1 MGFYFTIGIYKITNP
16 SGKIYIGQSVNILS
30 RINKYKNAK
39 CTTQPIILKSIL
51 KYGWENH
58 IFEIVCECEQSEL
71 NEKERYYQEM
81 FDCIGKNG
89 LNCMLTHTR
98 TKSGKARQET
108 IDKLT
113 GRKLPES
120 TCEKMRNKKLSE
132 ETRRKISQSNT
143 GRVMS
148 EETRRKISESN
159 SGKKRIQEYIDKMK
173 QRVISE
179 KVKEMLRT
187 NMKGKK
193 HSEETINKLRIANKN
208 KKPSKDCLNKALA
221 ATSKKV
227 LDTSTGVIY
236 PSVSEL
242 VRVLDIKR
250 TTLTAKLNGQ
260 NKNDTQYVYVS

>member
-1 MGFYFTIGIYKITNP
+1 MIGIYKITSP

-39 CTTQPIILKSIL
+39 CITQPIILKSIL

-58 IFEIVCECEQSEL
+58 VFEIVCKCEQSEL

-120 TCEKMRNKKLSE
+120 TREKMRNKKISE

-148 EETRRKISESN
+148 EETKRKISESN
-159 SGKKRIQEYIDKMK
+159 SGKKRTQEYIDKMK
-173 QRVISE
+173 
-179 KVKEMLRT
+179 LRIVSDET
-187 NMKGKK
+187 KAKLSLSNKGRKY
-193 HSEETINKLRIANKN
+193 SEEQKAKMKLIR
-208 KKPSKDCLNKALA
+208 KKSVPSELFFEKSKVAV
-221 ATSKKV
+221 SKKV
-227 LDTSTGVIY
+227 LDTKTGVIY
-236 PSVSEL
+236 NSASEL
-242 VRVLDIKR
+242 ASILNIKR
-250 TTLTAKLNGQ
+250 TTLTSKLSGQ
-260 NKNDTQYVYVS
+260 NKNTTQYVYVS

>member
-1 MGFYFTIGIYKITNP
+1 MIGIYKITSP

-30 RINKYKNAK
+30 RINKYKTAK
-39 CTTQPIILKSIL
+39 CITQPIILKSIL

-58 IFEIVCECEQSEL
+58 VFEIVCECEQYEL

-89 LNCMLTHTR
+89 LNCMLTNTR

-120 TCEKMRNKKLSE
+120 TREKMRNKKLSE

-148 EETRRKISESN
+148 EETKRKISESN
-159 SGKKRIQEYIDKMK
+159 SGKKRTQEYIDKMK
-173 QRVISE
+173 LRVVSDE
-179 KVKEMLRT
+179 TRAKLGLAF
-187 NMKGKK
+187 KGKK
-193 HSEETINKLRIANKN
+193 HSKESIEKIRLASKGR
-208 KKPSKDCLNKALA
+208 KPSEDCLNKALI
-221 ATSKKV
+221 ATSKRV
-227 LDTSTGVIY
+227 LDTNTGIIY
-236 PSVSEL
+236 KSASEL
-242 VRVLDIKR
+242 AKILNIKR
-250 TTLTAKLNGQ
+250 TTLTAKLGGQ
-260 NKNDTQYVYVS
+260 NKNTTQYVYVS

>member
-1 MGFYFTIGIYKITNP
+1 MIGIYKITSP

-39 CTTQPIILKSIL
+39 CITQPIILKSIL

-58 IFEIVCECEQSEL
+58 VFEIVCECEQFEL
-71 NEKERYYQEM
+71 NERERYYQDK

-89 LNCMLTHTR
+89 LNCMLTNTT

-120 TCEKMRNKKLSE
+120 TREKMRNKKLSE
-132 ETRRKISQSNT
+132 ETRKKISQSNT
-143 GRVMS
+143 GRKVS
-148 EETRRKISESN
+148 EETKRKISQSN
-159 SGKKRIQEYIDKMK
+159 SGKKRTQEYIDKMK
-173 QRVISE
+173 KRVISE

-193 HSEETINKLRIANKN
+193 HSQESIEKIRLASKGR
-208 KKPSKDCLNKALA
+208 KPSKYCLNKAMIS
-221 ATSKKV
+221 TSKRV
-227 LDTSTGVIY
+227 LDTETGVVY
-236 PSVSEL
+236 KSASEL
-242 VRVLDIKR
+242 ASILNVKR
-250 TTLTAKLNGQ
+250 TTLTAKLSGQ
-260 NKNDTQYVYVS
+260 NKNTTQYVYVS

>member
-1 MGFYFTIGIYKITNP
+1 MIGIYKITSP

-30 RINKYKNAK
+30 RINKYKTAR
-39 CTTQPIILKSIL
+39 CITQPIILKSIL

-58 IFEIVCECEQSEL
+58 VFEIVCECEQFEL

-120 TCEKMRNKKLSE
+120 TREKMRNKKLSE
-132 ETRRKISQSNT
+132 ETKRKISQSNT

-148 EETRRKISESN
+148 EETKRKISESN
-159 SGKKRIQEYIDKMK
+159 SGKKRTQEYIDKMK
-173 QRVISE
+173 LRVVSDE
-179 KVKEMLRT
+179 TRDKLSLAL
-187 NMKGKK
+187 KGKK
-193 HSEETINKLRIANKN
+193 HSEETRAKLRIAQKG
-208 KKPSKDCLNKALA
+208 KKPSKECLNKAMIS
-221 ATSKKV
+221 TSKRV
-227 LDTSTGVIY
+227 LDTKTGIIY
-236 PSVSEL
+236 KSASEL
-242 VRVLDIKR
+242 AGILNIKR
-250 TTLTAKLNGQ
+250 TTLTAKLSGQ
-260 NKNDTQYVYVS
+260 NKNTTQYVYVS

>member
-1 MGFYFTIGIYKITNP
+1 MIGIYKITSP

-30 RINKYKNAK
+30 RINKYKTAR
-39 CTTQPIILKSIL
+39 CITQPIILKSIL

-58 IFEIVCECEQSEL
+58 VFEIVCECEQSEL

-89 LNCMLTHTR
+89 LNCMLTNTR

-120 TCEKMRNKKLSE
+120 TREKMRNKKLSE

-148 EETRRKISESN
+148 EETKRKISESN
-159 SGKKRIQEYIDKMK
+159 SGKKRTQEYIDKMK
-173 QRVISE
+173 LRVMSDETKEKIKLSKKGMKYSE
-179 KVKEMLRT
+179 QARANLRLAK
-187 NMKGKK
+187 KG
-193 HSEETINKLRIANKN
+193 T
-208 KKPSKDCLNKALA
+208 KPSEDCLNNSRLA
-221 ATSKKV
+221 NSKKV
-227 LDTSTGVIY
+227 INTKDGIIY
-236 PSVSEL
+236 NSISEL
-242 VRVLDIKR
+242 SKILKISSS
-250 TTLTAKLNGQ
+250 TLSAKLN
-260 NKNDTQYVYVS
+260 NKIKNNTTFMFLS